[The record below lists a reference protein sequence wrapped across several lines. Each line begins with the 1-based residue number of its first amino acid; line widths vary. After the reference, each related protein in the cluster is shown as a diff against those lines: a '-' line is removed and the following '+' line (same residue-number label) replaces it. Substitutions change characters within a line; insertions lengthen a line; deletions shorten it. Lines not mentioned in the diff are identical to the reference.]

1 MLEEGIRIWVET
13 SHIMKLL
20 ESVLIPLSAGYENE
34 FSWNYRKS
42 VVPEINQYIS
52 IPCNEVNL
60 NLPLFSTYGMQEKII
75 GNLFLESNGEFPKIM
90 GTPSYWVFIQGV
102 LE

>member
-1 MLEEGIRIWVET
+1 
-13 SHIMKLL
+13 MKLL

-34 FSWNYRKS
+34 YSWNYRKS

-60 NLPLFSTYGMQEKII
+60 NLPIFSTNGMQEKII
-75 GNLFLESNGEFPKIM
+75 GNLFLDFNGEFPKIM
-90 GTPSYWVFIQGV
+90 GALFY
-102 LE
+102 